1 MIVATSLLATAL
13 VTLAQLFAIS
23 TKTNLGSRNTTYAT
37 VLAQQK
43 IEELRALTWGF
54 DLQGLPIS
62 DTTSD
67 TSVSPEQ
74 PNGGSGLAPSPK
86 TALNENTPGYV
97 DYIDQFGNKLGGGA
111 QPPGNTVY
119 MVSPDR
125 RFVRSDSGLTV
136 RCARTAPPIIAHSAG
151 SRRGQ
156 DCNSGIGSSSA
167 PAPKTHWPRRGR
179 GQAFISRPPDST
191 QKRQKVHRNRRTVRN
206 SG

>member
-1 MIVATSLLATAL
+1 LERFRLFNSRTSRDPGAAKPRADLRGDGGFSLVEVIVATSLLATAL

-67 TSVSPEQ
+67 TAVSPEQ

-97 DYIDQFGNKLGGGA
+97 DYVDQFGKKLGGGA
-111 QPPGNTVY
+111 QPPANTVY
-119 MVSPDR
+119 MR
-125 RFVRSDSGLTV
+125 RWSIEPLPNNPNNTL
-136 RCARTAPPIIAHSAG
+136 II
-151 SRRGQ
+151 Q
-156 DCNSGIGSSSA
+156 VLV
-167 PAPKTHWPRRGR
+167 T
-179 GQAFISRPPDST
+179 
-191 QKRQKVHRNRRTVRN
+191 RNRDRGAANDGAVSRLPDEARLITVKTRKAQ
-206 SG
+206 

>member
-1 MIVATSLLATAL
+1 LARFSLFNSRTDRGAAAAEGRFERRSEGGFSLVEVIVATSLLATAL

-23 TKTNLGSRNTTYAT
+23 TKTNLSSRNTTYAT

-43 IEELRALTWGF
+43 VEELRALTWGF

-67 TSVSPEQ
+67 TAVSPEQ

-111 QPPGNTVY
+111 QPPANAIYMRRWSIEPLPTNPNNT
-119 MVSPDR
+119 
-125 RFVRSDSGLTV
+125 L
-136 RCARTAPPIIAHSAG
+136 II
-151 SRRGQ
+151 Q
-156 DCNSGIGSSSA
+156 VLV
-167 PAPKTHWPRRGR
+167 T
-179 GQAFISRPPDST
+179 
-191 QKRQKVHRNRRTVRN
+191 RNRDRGAANDGAVNRLPDEARLITVKTRKAQ
-206 SG
+206 